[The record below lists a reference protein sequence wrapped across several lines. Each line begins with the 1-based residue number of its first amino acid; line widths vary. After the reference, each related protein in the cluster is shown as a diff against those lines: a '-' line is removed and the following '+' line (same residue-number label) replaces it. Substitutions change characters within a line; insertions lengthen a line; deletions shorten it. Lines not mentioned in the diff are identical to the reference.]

1 MSCGTTRT
9 DYLFR
14 PHSFRSA
21 SGWRPRFGPHVREG
35 GNMGGA
41 RLHAGAARQAIPGSK
56 SGGSNNDEQSPR
68 FNAETT
74 LVLIAVLQ

>member
-1 MSCGTTRT
+1 
-9 DYLFR
+9 
-14 PHSFRSA
+14 
-21 SGWRPRFGPHVREG
+21 
-35 GNMGGA
+35 MGGA